1 MTHTFLARARVPALA
16 LAVGLTVAACGA
28 DDGAGHDMTG
38 TGGMDGT
45 PSSSAAPSDTGSAA
59 GADAGSDGTANA
71 ADVMFAQM
79 MLPHHEQAI
88 EMSDALLAKDGISPE
103 LVDLAEQIK
112 AAQGPEIDT
121 LTGWLDDWGAAPE
134 SGDDGGHGG
143 HGMAGMMSPEDMQA
157 LEDATGTDAE
167 RLFLEQMVAHH
178 EGAVEMAQA
187 EVSGG
192 RHAGAVAMAQ
202 AVVDTQTAEI
212 QQMRDL
218 LASR

>member
-1 MTHTFLARARVPALA
+1 MTHTFLTRARVPALA
-16 LAVGLTVAACGA
+16 LAVGLTLAACGTN
-28 DDGAGHDMTG
+28 DDSGHDMTG
-38 TGGMDGT
+38 TGG
-45 PSSSAAPSDTGSAA
+45 PSSSSDAPSDTAT
-59 GADAGSDGTANA
+59 DAPFNA

-88 EMSDALLAKDGISPE
+88 EMSDALLAKDGVSPE

-121 LTGWLDDWGAAPE
+121 LTGWLDDWGADPE
-134 SGDDGGHGG
+134 AGADLGHGTQG
-143 HGMAGMMSPEDMQA
+143 TQGMAGMMSAEDMRA

-192 RHAGAVAMAQ
+192 RHAGAVETARS
-202 AVVDTQTAEI
+202 VVDTQTAEI

>member
-1 MTHTFLARARVPALA
+1 MTHRFLTRARVPALV
-16 LAVGLTVAACGA
+16 LAVGLALAACAA
-28 DDGAGHDMTG
+28 DDAGHDMDGTTG
-38 TGGMDGT
+38 TGGSS
-45 PSSSAAPSDTGSAA
+45 PSSDAPS
-59 GADAGSDGTANA
+59 GTATDATFNA

-88 EMSDALLAKDGISPE
+88 EMSDALLAKDGVSPE
-103 LVDLAEQIK
+103 LVDLAEQVK

-121 LTGWLDDWGAAPE
+121 LTGWLDDWGADA
-134 SGDDGGHGG
+134 GAGADAGHGDHG
-143 HGMAGMMSPEDMQA
+143 DHGMAGMMSAEDLQA

-187 EVSGG
+187 EVSAGE
-192 RHAGAVAMAQ
+192 HAGAVEMARS
-202 AVVDTQTAEI
+202 VVDSQTAEI

>member
-1 MTHTFLARARVPALA
+1 MTHTFFARARVPALA
-16 LAVGLTVAACGA
+16 LAVGLTLAACGA
-28 DDGAGHDMTG
+28 ADDTGHDMDGMSG
-38 TGGMDGT
+38 TGGA
-45 PSSSAAPSDTGSAA
+45 SSTSDAPSETGPDA
-59 GADAGSDGTANA
+59 GADAEADA

-121 LTGWLDDWGAAPE
+121 LTGWLDDWGADPE
-134 SGDDGGHGG
+134 AGAGSGHGD
-143 HGMAGMMSPEDMQA
+143 HGMAGMMSAEDLQG

-192 RHAGAVAMAQ
+192 RHAGAVEMARS
-202 AVVDTQTAEI
+202 VVDTQTAEI

>member
-1 MTHTFLARARVPALA
+1 MTHTFLARARVPALV
-16 LAVGLTVAACGA
+16 LAVGLTLAACGT
-28 DDGAGHDMTG
+28 DDGTGHGM
-38 TGGMDGT
+38 GGMDGT
-45 PSSSAAPSDTGSAA
+45 SPTA
-59 GADAGSDGTANA
+59 GASSDAPTDAGSDAAANA

-103 LVDLAEQIK
+103 LVGLAEQIK

-121 LTGWLDDWGAAPE
+121 LTGWLDDWGADPGAGAGP
-134 SGDDGGHGG
+134 GHGD
-143 HGMAGMMSPEDMQA
+143 HGMAGMMSPEDLQA

-192 RHAGAVAMAQ
+192 RHAGAVEMAQ

-212 QQMRDL
+212 EQMRDL

>member
-1 MTHTFLARARVPALA
+1 MTHTLLARARVPALV
-16 LAVGLTVAACGA
+16 LAVGLTLAACGA
-28 DDGAGHDMTG
+28 DDDAGHDMDGMTG
-38 TGGMDGT
+38 TGGA
-45 PSSSAAPSDTGSAA
+45 SSSSDAPTGTGEDSP
-59 GADAGSDGTANA
+59 ANA

-88 EMSDALLAKDGISPE
+88 EMSDSLLAKEGISPG

-121 LTGWLDDWGAAPE
+121 LTGWLDDWGADPE
-134 SGDDGGHGG
+134 AGADMDHD
-143 HGMAGMMSPEDMQA
+143 MAGMLSAEDLQA
-157 LEDATGTDAE
+157 LEDATGPDAE

-192 RHAGAVAMAQ
+192 RHAGAVEMAQ
-202 AVVDTQTAEI
+202 AVVDSQTAEI

>member
-16 LAVGLTVAACGA
+16 LAVGLTLAACGA
-28 DDGAGHDMTG
+28 DDGAGHDMD
-38 TGGMDGT
+38 GMSGMGAT
-45 PSSSAAPSDTGSAA
+45 ASSSDAPTGA
-59 GADAGSDGTANA
+59 GADGTANA
-71 ADVMFAQM
+71 ADLMFAQM

-121 LTGWLDDWGAAPE
+121 LTGWLDGWGADPE
-134 SGDDGGHGG
+134 AGAGSGHGD

-157 LEDATGTDAE
+157 LEEATGTDAE
-167 RLFLEQMVAHH
+167 RLFLDQMVAHH

-192 RHAGAVAMAQ
+192 RHAGAVEMAQ
-202 AVVDTQTAEI
+202 TVVDTQTAEI

>member
-1 MTHTFLARARVPALA
+1 MTHTLMTRARVPALA
-16 LAVGLTVAACGA
+16 LAVGLALAACSGGG
-28 DDGAGHDMTG
+28 DDGADHDMAG
-38 TGGMDGT
+38 TGGGSSASDT
-45 PSSSAAPSDTGSAA
+45 PS
-59 GADAGSDGTANA
+59 GTATDAPFNA

-88 EMSDALLAKDGISPE
+88 EMSDAVLAKEGIGPE

-121 LTGWLDDWGAAPE
+121 LSGWLADWGADPE
-134 SGDDGGHGG
+134 AGADMGHD
-143 HGMAGMMSPEDMQA
+143 MAGMMSAEDLQA
-157 LEDATGTDAE
+157 LEDATGADAE

-192 RHAGAVAMAQ
+192 QHVGAVEMAQ
-202 AVVDTQTAEI
+202 AVVDSQTAEI

>member
-16 LAVGLTVAACGA
+16 LAVALTLAACGA
-28 DDGAGHDMTG
+28 DDGADHDMAD
-38 TGGMDGT
+38 TGGA
-45 PSSSAAPSDTGSAA
+45 SSSPDAPSDTAT
-59 GADAGSDGTANA
+59 DAPYAA

-121 LTGWLDDWGAAPE
+121 LTAWLRDWGADPE
-134 SGDDGGHGG
+134 AGAGTGHDD
-143 HGMAGMMSPEDMQA
+143 HGMAGMMSTEDMQA
-157 LEDATGTDAE
+157 LEDATGADAE

-192 RHAGAVAMAQ
+192 EHAGAVEMAQ
-202 AVVDTQTAEI
+202 SVVDTQTAEI

>member
-1 MTHTFLARARVPALA
+1 MTHTFLARAGVPALA
-16 LAVGLTVAACGA
+16 LAVGLTLAACGA
-28 DDGAGHDMTG
+28 DDGTGHDMADM
-38 TGGMDGT
+38 GGA
-45 PSSSAAPSDTGSAA
+45 SSSPDAPSDTAT
-59 GADAGSDGTANA
+59 DAPFNA

-88 EMSDALLAKDGISPE
+88 EMSDALLAKDGVSPE
-103 LVDLAEQIK
+103 LVDLAERIK

-121 LTGWLDDWGAAPE
+121 LTAWLGDWGADPE
-134 SGDDGGHGG
+134 AGAGMGHDE
-143 HGMAGMMSPEDMQA
+143 HGMAGMMSAEDMQA
-157 LEDATGTDAE
+157 LEDATGADAE

-178 EGAVEMAQA
+178 EGAVEMAQT

-192 RHAGAVAMAQ
+192 EHAGAVEMAQ
-202 AVVDTQTAEI
+202 SVVDTQTAEI